1 MLYLKKKFKESVM
14 QKERLKKYAEL
25 IVKCGLNVQ
34 QGQEVNVQCGLDQ
47 PEFVAMVVE
56 ECYKAGASRVN
67 VDWAYTPLTKINYTY
82 RSLETLSEVTE
93 IELAKLQRRLDKLP
107 CRLWLDSDDPDGLNG
122 TDSKKISQAQM
133 ARYPILKPYIDKLEN
148 KEQWCIASVPGKECG
163 RKTLG
168 CDFVHFAR

>member
-1 MLYLKKKFKESVM
+1 M

-67 VDWAYTPLTKINYTY
+67 VDWAYTPLTKINYT
-82 RSLETLSEVTE
+82 
-93 IELAKLQRRLDKLP
+93 
-107 CRLWLDSDDPDGLNG
+107 
-122 TDSKKISQAQM
+122 
-133 ARYPILKPYIDKLEN
+133 
-148 KEQWCIASVPGKECG
+148 
-163 RKTLG
+163 
-168 CDFVHFAR
+168 